1 MGARA
6 CGLQPGGPLAA
17 LRARAWRLTTLA
29 SRPGAACPRPGR
41 RGLARCLRRLPS
53 CSPRLPQPPA
63 GSGDALGRPAP
74 GVSREQSAPGAA
86 AWGPARGATWW
97 GRAARS
103 SRSRAVVPE
112 GSSPSPRRV
121 RGFASLRRLKP
132 AEGAASC
139 PWRAGGCLTGRGDR
153 HTCGRLG
160 MAPAPRLLKSPPPS
174 PGTRPSGSPAPA
186 PCGPAALPSVLPR
199 AAVTRPL
206 APGRAAAPHGA
217 AGPAVLP
224 DWGLS
229 IPELGTP
236 TGPSQAGPWGAGG
249 QAEGLRPSSRTRSH
263 WALWGPLSGAGG
275 LSVARA
281 GRPGALG
288 GQEGRARALRSAW
301 GPGSLPLPALAV
313 WPRNPNRRVQRRSN
327 LSGFAQ
333 TAFGPRVQP
342 RAGPPGSSSPW
353 TARAA
358 GGDPSGSR
366 VSAGTFALMI
376 VQLRDVVQD
385 GSV

>member
-1 MGARA
+1 M
-6 CGLQPGGPLAA
+6 
-17 LRARAWRLTTLA
+17 
-29 SRPGAACPRPGR
+29 
-41 RGLARCLRRLPS
+41 
-53 CSPRLPQPPA
+53 
-63 GSGDALGRPAP
+63 
-74 GVSREQSAPGAA
+74 
-86 AWGPARGATWW
+86 WGPARGATWW

-112 GSSPSPRRV
+112 GSSPFPHCV
-121 RGFASLRRLKP
+121 RGLASLRRLKP

-139 PWRAGGCLTGRGDR
+139 TWRAGGCLTGRGDR

-174 PGTRPSGSPAPA
+174 PGTPDRP
-186 PCGPAALPSVLPR
+186 GPQLPLRVGQRLFPPSCPGQQSHGLV
-199 AAVTRPL
+199 

-249 QAEGLRPSSRTRSH
+249 QAEGLRPSSRTRSR
-263 WALWGPLSGAGG
+263 WALWGPHSGAGG

-288 GQEGRARALRSAW
+288 GQEEGRARALRSAW

-376 VQLRDVVQD
+376 VRLRDVVQD